1 MFVISLYQDPNKSY
15 IYIYIY
21 THTCTHTHTIGP
33 VGLLTIAATH
43 LILGRRNG
51 LLALEYSDNQNKEKK
66 KVETVMNS
74 IEFP

>member
-21 THTCTHTHTIGP
+21 THIIGP

-66 KVETVMNS
+66 KKTLKQL
-74 IEFP
+74 

>member
-21 THTCTHTHTIGP
+21 IHTHIIGP

-66 KVETVMNS
+66 KKNVETVMNS